1 MRVSIPVRPRAVADV
16 WNKEYAKSVS
26 DTIVAFK
33 RAGRLFSVGLSS
45 TTSPRTRTGQEVSHG
60 VSIDLSSAH
69 EVAQIDMA
77 TWSTV
82 SPIKK
87 RRAGSGSDIRGSASG
102 GHVVVGYENM
112 GSANKQSRATCATL
126 GSLQRTPEYAV
137 FEVRADGLSHGA
149 VVSEVCLPREFDD
162 RVAARRP
169 RMGIRLVGSLL
180 LAEDELLQ
188 YHVTFNVSPTAASE
202 SSRPQESRCTG

>member
-1 MRVSIPVRPRAVADV
+1 MLPVGLSPPTSPRPRAG
-16 WNKEYAKSVS
+16 K
-26 DTIVAFK
+26 
-33 RAGRLFSVGLSS
+33 
-45 TTSPRTRTGQEVSHG
+45 QVSHG

-69 EVAQIDMA
+69 EVAQIYMA

-87 RRAGSGSDIRGSASG
+87 CRAGGRSDNHGSASG

-112 GSANKQSRATCATL
+112 ESASKQSRATCAML

-149 VVSEVCLPREFDD
+149 AVVEVCLPRDFDD
-162 RVAARRP
+162 RVAARKP
-169 RMGIRLVGSLL
+169 RMGNRVVGTIL
-180 LAEDELLQ
+180 LAEDEPLQ
-188 YHVTFNVSPTAASE
+188 YHFTFKVSPTASSASY
-202 SSRPQESRCTG
+202 RPQDARRSG